1 VEAILKRKYR
11 EAMRA
16 ANRARDQQPDDDAEE
31 TRKWFDEWAARPL
44 HHEMREQPKDDF
56 HVEMMK

>member
-31 TRKWFDEWAARPL
+31 TRNWFDEWAARPAPQQ
-44 HHEMREQPKDDF
+44 EQTNTNQRSQ
-56 HVEMMK
+56 E

>member
-16 ANRARDQQPDDDAEE
+16 AARERNERPDDEAEE
-31 TRKWFDEWAARPL
+31 ACNWFDEWAARTVPPQ
-44 HHEMREQPKDDF
+44 EQPI
-56 HVEMMK
+56 ESQQQN